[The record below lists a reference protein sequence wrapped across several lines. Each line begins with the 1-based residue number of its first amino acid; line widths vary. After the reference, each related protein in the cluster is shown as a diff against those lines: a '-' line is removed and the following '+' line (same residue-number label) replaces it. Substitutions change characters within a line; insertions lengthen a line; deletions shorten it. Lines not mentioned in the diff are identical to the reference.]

1 MSSLRSA
8 SVFPL
13 GLVALWFWGLAFV
26 LVFVFMFVPFS
37 SILRIGPLPIGAVP
51 VRLASFLLGL
61 GGLLGLPGRCGH
73 GGGGLRPLN
82 AREHCGTGFGLL
94 PFGLGLGFVEK
105 TEKAV
110 HFVFPLIGFGLVAL
124 GVSLPSA
131 TIAAWL

>member
-37 SILRIGPLPIGAVP
+37 SILRIGPFPIGAVP

-61 GGLLGLPGRCGH
+61 GGLLGLPGRCWPALGRF
-73 GGGGLRPLN
+73 RPPHSP
-82 AREHCGTGFGLL
+82 AHSPPTFSLL
-94 PFGLGLGFVEK
+94 PFFL
-105 TEKAV
+105 
-110 HFVFPLIGFGLVAL
+110 
-124 GVSLPSA
+124 S
-131 TIAAWL
+131 

>member
-61 GGLLGLPGRCGH
+61 GGLPGLPGRCGH
-73 GGGGLRPLN
+73 GGCRFPPPKS
-82 AREHCGTGFGLL
+82 RSPCGTGFAL
-94 PFGLGLGFVEK
+94 P
-105 TEKAV
+105 
-110 HFVFPLIGFGLVAL
+110 PLCLCL
-124 GVSLPSA
+124 
-131 TIAAWL
+131 